1 MAEARFQGLGF
12 ILITVVLGLV
22 LGLIPLPTSVPAELN
37 YLRPDWLGLILAYWL
52 LATPEQMSVVAAF
65 WIGLVADIVFG
76 APFGF
81 HGLNYVLL
89 AALVLSSYQQLRMLE
104 IWQQALL
111 ILFALEL
118 LTVLQL
124 VMVGVI
130 DDRDQSWLILLR
142 PLTSAL
148 VWPWVF
154 LLLRAYRRR
163 YV

>member
-1 MAEARFQGLGF
+1 MG
-12 ILITVVLGLV
+12 
-22 LGLIPLPTSVPAELN
+22 
-37 YLRPDWLGLILAYWL
+37 
-52 LATPEQMSVVAAF
+52 VVAAF

-81 HGLNYVLL
+81 HGLNYALL

-124 VMVGVI
+124 VVVGVI